1 VIDLECQAAF
11 VEPAAYFGTFRNGG
25 PVQWSDVHQSWLVLD
40 HRELTEAFRDG
51 ERLSADRVTTL
62 ERVAQNR
69 PEAFAKVVELLSG
82 WMVFRDP
89 PAHARLR
96 DPVRSAFTPRRV
108 DDLAG
113 LIGSV
118 VAEVIAALPERGE
131 IEIRR
136 DFAGPLPALVIA
148 SILGVNGSDRHH
160 FQKWSA
166 DLATIVFSS
175 EPSSTPV
182 ERAINA
188 TNEFEQFFGD
198 LIEAERSTPSDTML
212 GHIVATTSDEFS
224 IMELIG
230 ACTLLLFAG
239 HETTSSLLTN
249 TVGLLLERPDLVE
262 QLRASDDPTLAIEE
276 FLRVVGPARTMFR
289 KAAVDHERGGQTIR
303 AGDTVAL
310 VIAAANHDESI
321 FAEAGTIDLTRDP
334 NPHLSFG
341 WGLHHCIGAHLARL
355 EARLALQAI
364 LARYDTISAVGPLPP
379 IEGTVLGFAR
389 EAITVR
395 VS

>member
-1 VIDLECQAAF
+1 MGSSASGGRGTHLREPDL
-11 VEPAAYFGTFRNGG
+11 
-25 PVQWSDVHQSWLVLD
+25 H
-40 HRELTEAFRDG
+40 G
-51 ERLSADRVTTL
+51 E
-62 ERVAQNR
+62 
-69 PEAFAKVVELLSG
+69 
-82 WMVFRDP
+82 
-89 PAHARLR
+89 
-96 DPVRSAFTPRRV
+96 
-108 DDLAG
+108 
-113 LIGSV
+113 
-118 VAEVIAALPERGE
+118 
-131 IEIRR
+131 
-136 DFAGPLPALVIA
+136 
-148 SILGVNGSDRHH
+148 
-160 FQKWSA
+160 
-166 DLATIVFSS
+166 
-175 EPSSTPV
+175 
-182 ERAINA
+182 
-188 TNEFEQFFGD
+188 
-198 LIEAERSTPSDTML
+198 
-212 GHIVATTSDEFS
+212 
-224 IMELIG
+224 G
-230 ACTLLLFAG
+230 ALLLFAG